1 MNKAAVTHT
10 HKMEFNS
17 IIYINKYIYR
27 YIYHGM
33 FDGMTETGKLLKSW
47 SGMRMLFSKKI
58 TKQQKV
64 NLKMWRKCEF

>member
-33 FDGMTETGKLLKSW
+33 FDGMTETGKLLKS
-47 SGMRMLFSKKI
+47 
-58 TKQQKV
+58 
-64 NLKMWRKCEF
+64 